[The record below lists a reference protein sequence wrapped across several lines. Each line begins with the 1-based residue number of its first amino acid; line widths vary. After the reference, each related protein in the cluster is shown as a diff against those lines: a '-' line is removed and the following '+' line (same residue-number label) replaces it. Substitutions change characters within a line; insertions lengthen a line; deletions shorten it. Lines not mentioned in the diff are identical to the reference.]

1 MIMEATARHNILNSV
16 IYKRNKRLPLSVL
29 DRRKSLYQAVFAH
42 LPSGIMA
49 RTAYL
54 HCIKDGTNIDPA
66 CGSGGMFVQSARFVE
81 HLQVDPT
88 ERLTF
93 HKIK

>member
-54 HCIKDGTNIDPA
+54 HCIKDDTNIEPA
-66 CGSGGMFVQSARFVE
+66 LRCNPLLVRYNYCNYTISF
-81 HLQVDPT
+81 LY
-88 ERLTF
+88 
-93 HKIK
+93 